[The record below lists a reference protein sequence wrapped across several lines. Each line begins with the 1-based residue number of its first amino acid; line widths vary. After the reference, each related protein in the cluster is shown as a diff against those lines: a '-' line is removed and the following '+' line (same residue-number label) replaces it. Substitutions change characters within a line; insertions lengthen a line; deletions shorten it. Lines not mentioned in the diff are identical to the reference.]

1 MMVNPLDNGL
11 EPKTSGAYTAKS
23 FQAQSVLMNRLR
35 RQCWPE
41 PEVYCN
47 SIIPIQTKPDT
58 CDHVHKVWQQALALV
73 R

>member
-1 MMVNPLDNGL
+1 MVNPLDNGL

-23 FQAQSVLMNRLR
+23 FQAQSVMNRLR

-58 CDHVHKVWQQALALV
+58 GGQS
-73 R
+73 